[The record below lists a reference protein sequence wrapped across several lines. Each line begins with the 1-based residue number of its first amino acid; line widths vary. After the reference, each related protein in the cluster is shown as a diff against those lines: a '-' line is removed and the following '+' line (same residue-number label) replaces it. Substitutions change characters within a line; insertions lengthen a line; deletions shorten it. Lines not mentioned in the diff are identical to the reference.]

1 MEDSFSLNQGA
12 GDDSGALCLLCPLL
26 RLHQLHLRSSG
37 IRSRRSRTP
46 VLSDARVP
54 TSSPGYFLPP
64 SSACVLRRQ
73 PVTGPAAVSPLG
85 DRRCNPW
92 GLRGTLKG
100 VVSQGL
106 HRLDSEAARAPV
118 PARPWPETF
127 PAPVRDYSKH
137 SGGPYRAP
145 RPPPTRPG
153 FTSRCEVVGKRQKV
167 CACGLTG
174 LWAPAAQAGV
184 CGGGGAEPP
193 GRPAL

>member
-1 MEDSFSLNQGA
+1 MFIV
-12 GDDSGALCLLCPLL
+12 PLL
-26 RLHQLHLRSSG
+26 RLHQLHLRPSG

-92 GLRGTLKG
+92 GLRGKLKG
-100 VVSQGL
+100 VVSQGF

-145 RPPPTRPG
+145 RP
-153 FTSRCEVVGKRQKV
+153 
-167 CACGLTG
+167 L
-174 LWAPAAQAGV
+174 
-184 CGGGGAEPP
+184 PP
-193 GRPAL
+193 GQALPPGARLLGRGRRCVLVA

>member
-145 RPPPTRPG
+145 RP
-153 FTSRCEVVGKRQKV
+153 
-167 CACGLTG
+167 L
-174 LWAPAAQAGV
+174 
-184 CGGGGAEPP
+184 PP
-193 GRPAL
+193 GQALPPGARLLGRGRRCVLVA